1 MKAKDLL
8 QQVVSEEMLEKEL
21 KKLESA
27 KIASAKVAE
36 TIQAEIAQLNKDL
49 VLAKAT
55 SSTDTKVLR
64 DRITVLGKERTALAV
79 AFSAEKT
86 QREQVLEDLDKE
98 IEIKKAEKTAIDTSS
113 RKADD
118 LLEKKAVD
126 IEEQVAQLEELRV
139 QVAQEG
145 GDLAKAR
152 QDFEDAQVIA
162 QKELKDLTAE
172 LIKRTDIAIA
182 EGKAT
187 KAGIAKNE
195 ALIKNMAERS
205 AELDKQLSEIQAATP
220 IKVALDNIEKELD
233 ERKEGLDV
241 QLADMKAGMENI
253 QDREASVKMR
263 EAAIVAR
270 EKKVMLG
277 ERQLR
282 EARNGQN

>member
-145 GDLAKAR
+145 EDLAKAR